1 MIDHKIILEAEGESI
16 QLFLNDE
23 YIKNVVATSYG
34 YALVNT
40 ERCLNSLGKL
50 TQIKENEYILK
61 SKYSIE
67 EIKEKLK

>member
-61 SKYSIE
+61 NKYSIE
-67 EIKEKLK
+67 EITEKLK

>member
-67 EIKEKLK
+67 EITEKLK